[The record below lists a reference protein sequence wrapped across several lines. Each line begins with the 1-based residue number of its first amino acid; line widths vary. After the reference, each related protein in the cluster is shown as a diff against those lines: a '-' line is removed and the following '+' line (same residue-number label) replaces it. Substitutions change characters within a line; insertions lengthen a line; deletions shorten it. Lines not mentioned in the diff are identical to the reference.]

1 MVGFISTFGRLI
13 HQPKCTLTTFKPPGS
28 VGADVFIKAEGA
40 DPIVAGITD
49 KPAPSSGKLTAAT
62 LTRHQIHLHFS
73 LQIQYP
79 FLSEFIGHV
88 FVETSALSAVPDKT
102 PAVGG
107 AGLPIASGAVT
118 TTSCAAGCGVVAA
131 AAAQGF

>member
-1 MVGFISTFGRLI
+1 M
-13 HQPKCTLTTFKPPGS
+13 
-28 VGADVFIKAEGA
+28 FIKAEGA

-49 KPAPSSGKLTAAT
+49 KPAPSSRKLTAAT

-79 FLSEFIGHV
+79 FLSEFIVHMLA
-88 FVETSALSAVPDKT
+88 ETSALSAAPDKT
-102 PAVGG
+102 PAIDDDD
-107 AGLPIASGAVT
+107 LPIANADVT
-118 TTSCAAGCGVVAA
+118 TAGYATGYGGVTA